1 MAKRGGSELTH
12 DNWDQEEEREDA
24 GTFKKATDGDMKGR
38 VIKRARRR
46 NAGGEEGAE
55 KKNVFAGFGGFA
67 AKPDATQAFSF
78 LSKPAE
84 SEKPAGGGGFVFG
97 GAAAAGTEASKPAAS
112 SGFSFGSSN
121 NGAAKPSFGGFGAEA
136 KTGAASPVFGSFSSD
151 KSLSS
156 PSNPPLFGSKADSG
170 PAPTFGGFAFGAK
183 KEASPEPPKKV
194 EDPPASKSDFS
205 SFKPAPG
212 WSCSTCM
219 VTNPVD
225 KTTCLA
231 CETPKPG
238 TVPAEKKAPAPTF
251 GSGGGFAFGGETTA
265 KADSGSGGLFSF
277 GSASKPESKGETGVD
292 GNDGFAFGAKSSEEK
307 PASGG
312 FSFGSKASTEKPAGG
327 GGGFSFGAKSE
338 SPPETTAST
347 GFSFAAKSD
356 SSSSKVTTGF
366 SFGAKSDAAEK
377 PSDGSFSFG
386 AKSDSSNQP
395 IGGGFSVGAKS
406 SSELPPAAVGS
417 ATFGA
422 NSDSDTP
429 RGSSLVSSKPSS
441 SVKPTTSSSN
451 TNSDSSTSG
460 LSPEYLSHLKAL
472 NIQVLAWL
480 KQHIESNPLVIL
492 SPVFK
497 DYDSHL
503 AEITNQY
510 EKDKVVSRTIP
521 TASAG
526 SSSSVTP
533 AATPNP
539 APKAD
544 PKPLGQAAFGAPK
557 TSSPFSFGATEKP
570 VNSTA
575 PFSFGQSSQPAAS
588 SGFGTSSGFAAGGG
602 FSFGTGGL
610 GTSTT
615 NTSTIAKVDEEDED
629 QPPVVEVKLVEES
642 DAIYDK
648 KCKLFYKK
656 DGNYV
661 EKGVGMLYLKTVEG
675 GKIQLLVRADTNLG
689 NVLLNILLSPQIPT
703 TRVGKNNV
711 MLVCVPNPPVDP
723 KADSSAPCPMLIRV
737 KTGDDADELK
747 AKLDE
752 LKEK

>member
-24 GTFKKATDGDMKGR
+24 GTFKKATEGDMKGR

-46 NAGGEEGAE
+46 NAGGEEGE

-84 SEKPAGGGGFVFG
+84 PEKPAGGFVFG
-97 GAAAAGTEASKPAAS
+97 AAAVGGGGTTTPSSKPAAS
-112 SGFSFGSSN
+112 AGFSFGSTN
-121 NGAAKPSFGGFGAEA
+121 TGPPKPTFGGFAAESKA
-136 KTGAASPVFGSFSSD
+136 EVSAPVFGSFTSD
-151 KSLSS
+151 KSNSS
-156 PSNPPLFGSKADSG
+156 PSNPPLFGSKSDSV
-170 PAPTFGGFAFGAK
+170 PAATFGGFSFGTK
-183 KEASPEPPKKV
+183 KDATPEPAKKV
-194 EDPPASKSDFS
+194 EDPPAVKSDFS
-205 SFKPAPG
+205 SFKQAAG

-219 VTNPVD
+219 VNNPVD
-225 KTTCLA
+225 KTSCLA

-238 TVPAEKKAPAPTF
+238 TKPVEKTVPAPAF
-251 GSGGGFAFGGETTA
+251 GSGGGFKFGGDSAA
-265 KADSGSGGLFSF
+265 KTDSGSTAGLFSF
-277 GSASKPESKGETGVD
+277 GSAGKSTE
-292 GNDGFAFGAKSSEEK
+292 GAKSSEEK
-307 PASGG
+307 S
-312 FSFGSKASTEKPAGG
+312 
-327 GGGFSFGAKSE
+327 GGGFSFGAKASTDKPAGGGFSFGAKAD
-338 SPPETTAST
+338 SPDKQPAAT
-347 GFSFAAKSD
+347 GFSFGAVSD
-356 SSSSKVTTGF
+356 SSSSKATTGF
-366 SFGAKSDAAEK
+366 SFGAKSDSTEK
-377 PSDGSFSFG
+377 PIGGGFAFG
-386 AKSDSSNQP
+386 AKSDSSNKP
-395 IGGGFSVGAKS
+395 VGGGFSLGAKPV
-406 SSELPPAAVGS
+406 SSEEPPAATGS
-417 ATFGA
+417 FSFG
-422 NSDSDTP
+422 SKPQSDTATAAP
-429 RGSSLVSSKPSS
+429 SSSKPSS
-441 SVKPTTSSSN
+441 SVKPTTSSTA
-451 TNSDSSTSG
+451 TNSDTTSG
-460 LSPEYLSHLKAL
+460 FSTEYLSHLKAL

-497 DYDSHL
+497 DYDTHL
-503 AEITNQY
+503 AEITSQY
-510 EKDKVVSRTIP
+510 DKEKTQPKAAI
-521 TASAG
+521 TASEG
-526 SSSSVTP
+526 SSSSTTTTVPDT
-533 AATPNP
+533 

-544 PKPLGQAAFGAPK
+544 IKPLGQAAFGAPK
-557 TSSPFSFGATEKP
+557 TSASSSPFSFGSSDKP

-575 PFSFGQSSQPAAS
+575 PFSFGQTSQPAPS
-588 SGFGTSSGFAAGGG
+588 SGFGTSGGFAAAGA
-602 FSFGTGGL
+602 FSFGAGGL
-610 GTSTT
+610 ANT
-615 NTSTIAKVDEEDED
+615 NTTTTTTKQNEEEDED
-629 QPPVVEVKLVEES
+629 QPPVVEVKQVEES

-675 GKIQLLVRADTNLG
+675 GKTQLLVRADTNLG